1 MEISAKDLRIGNYVI
16 INYGTD
22 LVGYVNS
29 ISKDICSV
37 KVDSAKLE
45 ATNPYEYIQPIP
57 LTEEWLVKFGFKI
70 DTDLK
75 NCLVKSGLWFNKTN
89 MECTY
94 CGAKLKK
101 IKYVNQLQNLY
112 FALTGTELTI
122 K

>member
-1 MEISAKDLRIGNYVI
+1 LRIGNYVI

-57 LTEEWLVKFGFKI
+57 LTEEWLVKFGYNKRSTYKKRI
-70 DTDLK
+70 NDKLYYTDK
-75 NCLVKSGLWFNKTN
+75 KTGINIIYIGRGYKFTSGRGL
-89 MECTY
+89 
-94 CGAKLKK
+94 
-101 IKYVNQLQNLY
+101 IKYVHQLQNLY
-112 FALTGTELTI
+112 FALTGEELTI